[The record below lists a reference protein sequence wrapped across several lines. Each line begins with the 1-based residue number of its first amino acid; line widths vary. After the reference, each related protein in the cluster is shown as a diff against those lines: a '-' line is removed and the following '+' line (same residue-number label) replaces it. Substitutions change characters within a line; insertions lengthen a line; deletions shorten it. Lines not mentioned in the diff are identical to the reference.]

1 LLLLLGMRADP
12 GKIEQ
17 RVGDSEGERERAV
30 KAVGAGGD
38 GVQRE
43 EQSSVVAVW

>member
-1 LLLLLGMRADP
+1 MRADP

-17 RVGDSEGERERAV
+17 RVRASEGERERAV

-38 GVQRE
+38 GAERE
-43 EQSSVVAVW
+43 EQSRVVAV